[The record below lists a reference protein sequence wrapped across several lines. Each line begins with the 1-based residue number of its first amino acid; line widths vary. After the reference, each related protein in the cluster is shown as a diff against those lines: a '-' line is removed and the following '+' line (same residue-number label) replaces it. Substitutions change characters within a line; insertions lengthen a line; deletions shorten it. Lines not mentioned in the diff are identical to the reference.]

1 MSRARRLRKLARR
14 ALKRY
19 RLAWAWAN
27 ESLTPAGLATVS
39 LTREESHGTAH

>member
-14 ALKRY
+14 ALRRY
-19 RLAWAWAN
+19 RPSWALAN
-27 ESLTPAGLATVS
+27 ESLMPAGVAIVS